1 MATTESMVGTVNDAI
16 FDDMTSDDGV
26 ASRIRDGQVFVGS
39 NFSNLSIPAGATIDG
54 IIVEM
59 EGYAAN
65 GSHDT
70 NVGDWIGV
78 SNDGGSTFST
88 AQSVTTGLWSTSSG
102 AHQVESAGGTSE
114 LWGMTWNPT
123 TAAAIQVRMAWS
135 TTNLDAVYLDYVK
148 VIIHYTAITT
158 YTTDNHLVSKD
169 GILIFKEG
177 ITEIK

>member
-88 AQSVTTGLWSTSSG
+88 AQS
-102 AHQVESAGGTSE
+102 
-114 LWGMTWNPT
+114 
-123 TAAAIQVRMAWS
+123 
-135 TTNLDAVYLDYVK
+135 
-148 VIIHYTAITT
+148 
-158 YTTDNHLVSKD
+158 
-169 GILIFKEG
+169 
-177 ITEIK
+177 